1 MSESFFRIKLPME
14 DLFAV
19 AILSRRRRRV
29 WNSISVENGT
39 KCELLI
45 QCLEEVRK
53 KKRKE
58 KEKERKKHMQ
68 GSLSNGFP
76 NRKLRFPNLISNI
89 SRPYEPPHL
98 KLTSDKIKGRDFS
111 LSVINFFTFSSCF
124 KFDSKFI

>member
-45 QCLEEVRK
+45 QCLEEEK
-53 KKRKE
+53 KGKGKRE
-58 KEKERKKHMQ
+58 KETHA
-68 GSLSNGFP
+68 G
-76 NRKLRFPNLISNI
+76 I
-89 SRPYEPPHL
+89 
-98 KLTSDKIKGRDFS
+98 
-111 LSVINFFTFSSCF
+111 VV
-124 KFDSKFI
+124 